1 MESFEVG
8 LPVLSLA
15 LALRLVRDVL
25 GLVSTFLAHLTHKL
39 VSPRRCAPE
48 AHQREGYSRQLPL
61 SFYLTSI
68 LVAAQGRFRS
78 LRRKLHY
85 QASAESSCVGTHL
98 THKLVSPRRRAPEAH
113 QRGGYSRRL
122 PLSFYHTSILVAA
135 RGRFRSLRRTL
146 HYQASAE
153 SSCVGTNPPGE
164 TIPLSEF
171 SRWRNLF
178 FESEGCLT

>member
-1 MESFEVG
+1 MESLEVG

-68 LVAAQGRFRS
+68 LVAA
-78 LRRKLHY
+78 
-85 QASAESSCVGTHL
+85 
-98 THKLVSPRRRAPEAH
+98 
-113 QRGGYSRRL
+113 
-122 PLSFYHTSILVAA
+122 